1 MKHKVFIIVGIF
13 IHMLIFAQSLLP
25 ASISSGQSGLIVD
38 IFHPLVLSMG
48 IDVDIETFSFF
59 IRKLAHFTE
68 FFLLA
73 VFWYLV
79 YMKYF
84 AQLKLIVVVLI
95 HGLITAVI
103 DETIQLFIDGRSGEV
118 MDVLIDFA
126 GVLLAV
132 LLMHYVIVR
141 RKSITYENL

>member
-1 MKHKVFIIVGIF
+1 MKHKVFIIAGIF
-13 IHMLIFAQSLLP
+13 MHMLIFAQSLLP
-25 ASISSGQSGLIVD
+25 ASISSGQSWLIVD
-38 IFHPLVLSMG
+38 IFHPLVLNMG

-68 FFLLA
+68 FFMLA
-73 VFWYLV
+73 VCWYLV
-79 YMKYF
+79 FAKYF
-84 AQLKLIVVVLI
+84 SKLKLIVVVFV
-95 HGLITAVI
+95 HGLITAI
-103 DETIQLFIDGRSGEV
+103 LDETIQLFIDGRSGEV

-141 RKSITYENL
+141 RKRITYENL